1 MRLQIFHDT
10 VVALSSINNGFFS
23 PFPGTK
29 TLIVIMISV
38 RRIRCVMMLEDAEYA
53 CRASWEGVG
62 WEFVRTREGMTG
74 GRFLKDS
81 NAAEL

>member
-38 RRIRCVMMLEDAEYA
+38 RRIHCVIYGLKMLSM
-53 CRASWEGVG
+53 RV
-62 WEFVRTREGMTG
+62 VHL
-74 GRFLKDS
+74 GRVLDGSLSERGKG
-81 NAAEL
+81 